1 MIATITMNPCIDKT
15 FTIRGFA
22 YGGLNRVQTKRSD
35 FSGKGSNVS
44 IVLKEL
50 EMPVRTFGINYTKN
64 GQDFSKGLEAL
75 GIHYEAFMA
84 EGSVRENIKVMNE
97 EDRVTT
103 ELNQKGDPLDEKT
116 IREFR
121 EQLLDQLSDP
131 EIDMVVIT
139 GSVPQGVPTSFY
151 RDLTAECK
159 KIGKKVILD
168 AEGEL
173 FLEGIKACPD
183 VIKPNLYE
191 FETAFGLER
200 PEQEDI
206 LRKAREVI
214 DGGVGII
221 CLSMGAEG
229 ALIID
234 RDEAWICPAD
244 KIDVR
249 STQGAGD
256 SMVAGMC
263 LAMEKGLPLSEIL
276 RYGVIAA
283 DGSLIREGTQL
294 CTKENFERFRKEVRV
309 FRAEE

>member
-1 MIATITMNPCIDKT
+1 MIATVTMNPCIDKT
-15 FTIRGFA
+15 LTIRGFS

-35 FSGKGSNVS
+35 FSGKGINVS
-44 IVLKEL
+44 IVLNQL
-50 EMPVRTFGINYTKN
+50 GISVRTFGINYTKN

-75 GIHYEAFMA
+75 GIHYEAYMA
-84 EGSVRENIKVMNE
+84 EGEVRENIKVMNE
-97 EDRVTT
+97 DDRVTT
-103 ELNQKGDPLDEKT
+103 ELNQKGDPLDAKT
-116 IREFR
+116 IRAFTD
-121 EQLLDQLSDP
+121 QLMEQLSDP

-139 GSVPQGVPTSFY
+139 GSVPLGVPASFY
-151 RDLTAECK
+151 RDLTAACRR
-159 KIGKKVILD
+159 IGKKVILD

-173 FLEGIKACPD
+173 FLEGIQACPD

-191 FETAFGLER
+191 FETAFGLENPGR
-200 PEQEDI
+200 EEI
-206 LRKAREVI
+206 LRKAGEII

-229 ALIID
+229 AMIIGH
-234 RDEAWICPAD
+234 EGAWICPPD
-244 KIDVR
+244 RIDVR

-263 LAMEKGLPLSEIL
+263 VAMEKGLPLSEIL

-294 CTKENFERFRKEVRV
+294 CTRENFERFRKEVRV
-309 FRAEE
+309 FRAD

>member
-1 MIATITMNPCIDKT
+1 MIATVTMNPCIDKT
-15 FTIRGFA
+15 LTIRGFS

-35 FSGKGSNVS
+35 FSGKGINVS
-44 IVLKEL
+44 IVLNQL
-50 EMPVRTFGINYTKN
+50 GIPVRTFGINYTKN

-75 GIHYEAFMA
+75 GIHYEAYMA
-84 EGSVRENIKVMNE
+84 EGEVRENIKVMNE

-103 ELNQKGDPLDEKT
+103 ELNQKGDPLDAKT
-116 IREFR
+116 IRAFTD
-121 EQLLDQLSDP
+121 QLMEQLSDP

-139 GSVPQGVPTSFY
+139 GSVPQGVPASFY
-151 RDLTAECK
+151 RDLTAACRR
-159 KIGKKVILD
+159 IGKKVILD

-173 FLEGIKACPD
+173 FLEGIQACPD

-191 FETAFGLER
+191 FETAFGLENPGR
-200 PEQEDI
+200 EEI
-206 LRKAREVI
+206 LRKAGEII

-229 ALIID
+229 AMIIG
-234 RDEAWICPAD
+234 REGAWICPPD
-244 KIDVR
+244 RIDVR

-263 LAMEKGLPLSEIL
+263 VAMEKGLPLSEIL

-294 CTKENFERFRKEVRV
+294 CTRENFERFRKEVRV
-309 FRAEE
+309 FRAD